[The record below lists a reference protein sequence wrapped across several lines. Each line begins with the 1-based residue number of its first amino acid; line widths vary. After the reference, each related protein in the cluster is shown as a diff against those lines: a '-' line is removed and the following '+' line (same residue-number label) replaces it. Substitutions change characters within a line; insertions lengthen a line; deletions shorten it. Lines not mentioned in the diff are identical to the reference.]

1 MGNSGYIF
9 STQSE
14 QALYYK
20 LLKISGALSKLFT
33 ESKDV
38 YLHYR
43 IMENAFCKAFNAEN
57 LSRSDL
63 SVDVS
68 KTGVGLGLKT
78 FLHRNGS
85 PMEKIAEFNRSS
97 YLLKDLSPREM
108 IHKIAEMRNERIRS
122 TKDICN
128 LTDVGYHYIT
138 RKEHQL
144 LIFEEPMAIIDVSSL
159 KLKKSDNTSIK
170 FSDNLNE
177 YSFSLSKHTLFRRF
191 DVSKAK
197 LVDSLYIRILDD
209 PFEFLTSLDA
219 TIIDATKVEEEP
231 VFEDYI
237 ILPLYSPRDNKVQ
250 EKSGLNMWNAGG
262 RPRNVD
268 EVYIPVPAW
277 IHKEKVDF
285 FDYDLGR
292 YPNTNSFTVNL
303 PNRKTLQMKVTQ
315 AGGKA
320 LQSDPNKDLGKW
332 LLRDVLRLSPGTL
345 VTKQMLDEIGIDSVK
360 LSKVKS
366 GLFHLDFLKTG
377 SFEDYKS
384 EHFSDFEDEE

>member
-1 MGNSGYIF
+1 MEDTGYFF
-9 STQSE
+9 SNQSE
-14 QALYYK
+14 KELYYN
-20 LLKISGALSKLFT
+20 LLKLTGALSKLFADG
-33 ESKDV
+33 KNV

-43 IMENAFCKAFNAEN
+43 IMENAFCKAFNAHN

-68 KTGVGLGLKT
+68 KSGIGLGLKT
-78 FLHRNGS
+78 FLHKNGS
-85 PMEKIAEFNRSS
+85 PLEKIAEFNRSS
-97 YLLKDLSPREM
+97 YLLKDLNPREM
-108 IHKIAEMRNERIRS
+108 IQKIAEMRNDRIRS
-122 TKDICN
+122 TKDICS

-144 LIFEEPMAIIDVSSL
+144 LIYEEPMAEIDTSSL
-159 KLKKSDNTSIK
+159 KLEKADNTSIK
-170 FSDNLNE
+170 FCDNLHE

-197 LVDSLYIRILDD
+197 LVNSLYITILDD
-209 PFEFLTSLDA
+209 PFEFLAGFDTS
-219 TIIDATKVEEEP
+219 IIKATKSEEEP

-237 ILPLYSPRDNKVQ
+237 ILPLYSPRENKVQ
-250 EKSGLNMWNAGG
+250 EKSGLNMWNAAG
-262 RPRNVD
+262 RPRNMD

-277 IHKEKVDF
+277 IHQEKAGF

-292 YPNTNSFTVNL
+292 YPKTNSFTVIL

-315 AGGKA
+315 DGGKA

-345 VTKQMLDEIGIDSVK
+345 VTKQLLDEIGIDSVK

-366 GLFHLDFLKTG
+366 GLFELDFLKTG
-377 SFEDYKS
+377 SFEDYKNEFLS
-384 EHFSDFEDEE
+384 NDEDEE